1 MKRNFK
7 SIAMGFL
14 DDVFNPKKKN
24 SKNNKQPNKSGSMN
38 NENRLANLGK
48 SIQKNFNQ
56 ATGQQQHHNTFHGQG
71 QSLGGS
77 KPGDVIEIILNN
89 PGPLGVRVEKVSN
102 NSASAIVN
110 QVVPGSQAEA
120 AGLQRGDV
128 LCFAG
133 SQGQNEVQFDMFLQ
147 IAASTQRP
155 IHLEARRFQESK
167 KKSSSSVMASAASAS
182 ASSGGGGGSADAEA
196 RRKAMIDAAVA
207 REKAHKKKTKT
218 IKYVTKSTTL
228 LNKQQLAEQAANNTG
243 NTFTNDEL
251 KPQTEA
257 SRQAAAAAKRD
268 EQHHANELGYNPYE
282 SAKST
287 AGQARSAT
295 VTTQHGEVNANSGGG
310 GSSSGNNTSSSIPV
324 VAPPTNPTSAA
335 AAPVVEE
342 DYPLPEEFEEAL
354 VTVISSQD
362 SSAARTGLKIA
373 RTLIVNATTKG
384 QQQKDEEAGAKF
396 RKVRLANAKIK
407 KALVDVPG
415 NIQLMLSVGFQ
426 LVECDENNESLLM
439 FPSPSP
445 TLLNINDGYNEP
457 LWLSTALRKME
468 QQEKLL

>member
-1 MKRNFK
+1 MKRNLK
-7 SIAMGFL
+7 ALAMGFL

-24 SKNNKQPNKSGSMN
+24 QKKQGNKSGNIN

-48 SIQKNFNQ
+48 SLQKNF
-56 ATGQQQHHNTFHGQG
+56 TGGQQHNTFHGQG

-77 KPGDVIEIILNN
+77 KPGDVIDIILSN
-89 PGPLGVRVEKVSN
+89 PGPLGVRVEKRSN
-102 NSASAIVN
+102 NNASAIVN

-120 AGLQRGDV
+120 AGLRRGDV
-128 LCFAG
+128 LCFSG
-133 SQGQNEVQFDMFLQ
+133 SEGQHEVQFDMFLQ

-155 IHLEARRFQESK
+155 IHLEARRFQESTK
-167 KKSSSSVMASAASAS
+167 KAAAST
-182 ASSGGGGGSADAEA
+182 GGSGSADAEA
-196 RRKAMIDAAVA
+196 RRKAMIEAAVA
-207 REKAHKKKTKT
+207 REKAHNKKTKK

-243 NTFTNDEL
+243 NTFTENEL
-251 KPQTEA
+251 QPQTEA

-268 EQHHANELGYNPYE
+268 EQQLANELGYNPY
-282 SAKST
+282 ATNKST

-295 VTTQHGEVNANSGGG
+295 VTTQHGEVNANAGDGR
-310 GSSSGNNTSSSIPV
+310 SIPV
-324 VAPPTNPTSAA
+324 VTPPSNPTSAV
-335 AAPVVEE
+335 APEFEE
-342 DYPLPEEFEEAL
+342 YPVPEEFEEAL
-354 VTVISSQD
+354 VTVISNSD
-362 SSAARTGLKIA
+362 SEASKTGLKIA

-384 QQQKDEEAGAKF
+384 QQEDEEAGAKF

-426 LVECDENNESLLM
+426 LVESSDDSLLM

-445 TLLNINDGYNEP
+445 TLLNIYDGYQQP
-457 LWLSTALRKME
+457 VWLPTALRKME

>member
-1 MKRNFK
+1 
-7 SIAMGFL
+7 
-14 DDVFNPKKKN
+14 
-24 SKNNKQPNKSGSMN
+24 
-38 NENRLANLGK
+38 
-48 SIQKNFNQ
+48 
-56 ATGQQQHHNTFHGQG
+56 
-71 QSLGGS
+71 
-77 KPGDVIEIILNN
+77 
-89 PGPLGVRVEKVSN
+89 
-102 NSASAIVN
+102 
-110 QVVPGSQAEA
+110 
-120 AGLQRGDV
+120 
-128 LCFAG
+128 
-133 SQGQNEVQFDMFLQ
+133 
-147 IAASTQRP
+147 
-155 IHLEARRFQESK
+155 
-167 KKSSSSVMASAASAS
+167 MASAA
-182 ASSGGGGGSADAEA
+182 ASSGGGGSADAEA

-218 IKYVTKSTTL
+218 IKYVTKSTTTTL

-295 VTTQHGEVNANSGGG
+295 VTTQHGEVNANNGN
-310 GSSSGNNTSSSIPV
+310 SSGSNNTSSIPV
-324 VAPPTNPTSAA
+324 VAPPSNPTSAA
-335 AAPVVEE
+335 AVPVIVE

>member
-1 MKRNFK
+1 MKRNLK
-7 SIAMGFL
+7 ALAMGFL

-24 SKNNKQPNKSGSMN
+24 QKKQGNKSGTIN

-48 SIQKNFNQ
+48 SLQKNF
-56 ATGQQQHHNTFHGQG
+56 TGGQQQHNTFHGQG

-77 KPGDVIEIILNN
+77 KPGDVIDIILSN
-89 PGPLGVRVEKVSN
+89 PGPLGVRVEKRSN
-102 NSASAIVN
+102 NNASAIVN

-120 AGLQRGDV
+120 AGLRRGDV
-128 LCFAG
+128 LCFSG
-133 SQGQNEVQFDMFLQ
+133 SEGQHEVQFDMFLQ

-167 KKSSSSVMASAASAS
+167 KKASVMSSAAAAS
-182 ASSGGGGGSADAEA
+182 TGSGSADAEA

-207 REKAHKKKTKT
+207 REKAHNKKTKK

-243 NTFTNDEL
+243 NTFTENEL
-251 KPQTEA
+251 QPQTEA

-268 EQHHANELGYNPYE
+268 EQQLANELGYNPYE
-282 SAKST
+282 TNKST

-295 VTTQHGEVNANSGGG
+295 VTTQHGEVNANGG
-310 GSSSGNNTSSSIPV
+310 TTSSIPV
-324 VAPPTNPTSAA
+324 VAPPTNPTSAV
-335 AAPVVEE
+335 APDFEE
-342 DYPLPEEFEEAL
+342 YPLPEEFEEAL
-354 VTVISSQD
+354 VTVISNSD
-362 SSAARTGLKIA
+362 TEASKTGLKIA
-373 RTLIVNATTKG
+373 RTLIVNATSTTKG
-384 QQQKDEEAGAKF
+384 QQQDEEAGAKF

-426 LVECDENNESLLM
+426 LVESSGDENKESLLM

-445 TLLNINDGYNEP
+445 TLLNIYDGYQQP
-457 LWLSTALRKME
+457 VWLPTALRKME
-468 QQEKLL
+468 QQEQLL